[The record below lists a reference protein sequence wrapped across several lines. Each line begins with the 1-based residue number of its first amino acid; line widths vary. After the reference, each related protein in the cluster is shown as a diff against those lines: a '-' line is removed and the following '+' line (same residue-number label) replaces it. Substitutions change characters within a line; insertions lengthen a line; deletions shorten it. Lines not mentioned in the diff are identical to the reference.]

1 MVAKRFLKSIVNG
14 IDKHNKDCAFR
25 RWKDFKQGETIMMME
40 EQ

>member
-25 RWKDFKQGETIMMME
+25 RWKDFRQ
-40 EQ
+40 EQTLLKMTQH

>member
-25 RWKDFKQGETIMMME
+25 RWKDFKQGENIMMME